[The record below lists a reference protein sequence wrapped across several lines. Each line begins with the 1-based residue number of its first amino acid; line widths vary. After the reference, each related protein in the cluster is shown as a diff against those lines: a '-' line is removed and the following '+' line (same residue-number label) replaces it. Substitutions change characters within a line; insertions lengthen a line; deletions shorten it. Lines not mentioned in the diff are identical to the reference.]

1 LWGGAV
7 LFSVSADLA
16 DDFSTASNFFGE
28 SLVVLLPLGGG
39 EVLQLVGEAGL
50 LPLDRRDGIPK
61 GSDFIRRNAVIA
73 GTTNPVHDLRV
84 SNPRAFAGYPCGR
97 VAGLEVL
104 LNPLNDLTGEIIRDG
119 CLLLGFVSCRF

>member
-1 LWGGAV
+1 

-16 DDFSTASNFFGE
+16 DDFSTASNFSGE

-50 LPLDRRDGIPK
+50 LALDRCDGIPK
-61 GSDFIRRNAVIA
+61 GSDFIRRDAVIT

-84 SNPRAFAGYPCGR
+84 SNPRAFTGYPCGC
-97 VAGLEVL
+97 VADLEVL
-104 LNPLNDLTGEIIRDG
+104 LHAPDDFTGEIIRDC
-119 CLLLGFVSCRF
+119 CLLLGLMPCRF